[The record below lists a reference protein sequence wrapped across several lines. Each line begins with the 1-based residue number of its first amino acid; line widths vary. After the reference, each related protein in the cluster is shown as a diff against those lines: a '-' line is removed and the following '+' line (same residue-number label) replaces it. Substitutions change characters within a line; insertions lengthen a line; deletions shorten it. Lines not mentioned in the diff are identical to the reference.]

1 MADEGAVKEIL
12 LMSLG
17 FLANCAP
24 IVSGVVIIGLSLF
37 AYSTAKP
44 ALRLLL
50 FLAGILMVAGGLISA
65 WDRTNWHSV
74 ARTTGAHADS
84 RD

>member
-44 ALRLLL
+44 ALSGRTLT
-50 FLAGILMVAGGLISA
+50 AGTDAASDGSFFEWA
-65 WDRTNWHSV
+65 
-74 ARTTGAHADS
+74 
-84 RD
+84 

>member
-50 FLAGILMVAGGLISA
+50 FLCTPRFPRPSWKLRS
-65 WDRTNWHSV
+65 
-74 ARTTGAHADS
+74 GASGVLEGADS
-84 RD
+84 PRIGVLFS